1 MAEQSSA
8 SDRTEQP
15 TPHRLQKA
23 REEGQIPQSQEV
35 GSAMIVVGLLIVMTL
50 ACPSMLDWCILQTQQ
65 GLSPQPF
72 GEKTAATFGS
82 LLTAKAID
90 TLIVSVPFML
100 AAAAVSLAASVVV
113 GGWSFS
119 PKAVGFKFERL
130 NPMKGFKNL
139 FSGRSTVQMITTLVK
154 LVVLTILV
162 YLYMQDNI
170 ERCIALRWSM
180 PAALLGEISRLGMGV
195 MVRIAIGLS
204 AIAGLELV
212 YQRYSYK
219 KQLRMSRQEI
229 KQEQKQYELAPE
241 VRGRIRQVQRQLAQ
255 RRMLQDVQH
264 ADVVLANPTHVA
276 VALKYDSKKMQAP
289 TMVAKGA
296 DLMSEKIKE
305 IARSHNVPIVYRPE
319 LARAIFR
326 TVDVGEPI
334 PQTLFVAVAEVLA
347 MIYRLK
353 RVRT

>member
-1 MAEQSSA
+1 MAEESST

-23 REEGQIPQSQEV
+23 REEGQIPQSNEV
-35 GSAMIVVGLLIVMTL
+35 GSALMVIGLLIVLTL
-50 ACPSMLDWCILQTQQ
+50 ACPSLMNWFVVQAQQ

-72 GEKTAATFGS
+72 GEQTAATFGS
-82 LLTAKAID
+82 VLTAKAID
-90 TLIVSVPFML
+90 TLMVSVPFML
-100 AAAAVSLAASVVV
+100 AAAAVSLAASLVV

-130 NPMKGFKNL
+130 SPTKGFKNL
-139 FSGRSTVQMITTLVK
+139 FSGRSTVQMITTLTK
-154 LVVLTILV
+154 LVVLSVLV
-162 YLYMQDNI
+162 YLYVQDNL
-170 ERCIALRWSM
+170 EHCLALRWSM

-195 MVRIAIGLS
+195 MVRIAIGLT

-264 ADVVLANPTHVA
+264 ADVVLANPTHVS
-276 VALKYDSKKMQAP
+276 VALKYDAKKMAAP
-289 TMVAKGA
+289 TLVAKGA
-296 DLMSEKIKE
+296 DLMAEKIKE
-305 IARSHNVPIVYRPE
+305 IARGHNVPIVYRPE
-319 LARAIFR
+319 LARSIFK
-326 TVDVGEPI
+326 TIDVGEAVP
-334 PQTLFVAVAEVLA
+334 PALFVAVAEVLA

>member
-1 MAEQSSA
+1 
-8 SDRTEQP
+8 
-15 TPHRLQKA
+15 
-23 REEGQIPQSQEV
+23 
-35 GSAMIVVGLLIVMTL
+35 
-50 ACPSMLDWCILQTQQ
+50 
-65 GLSPQPF
+65 
-72 GEKTAATFGS
+72 
-82 LLTAKAID
+82 
-90 TLIVSVPFML
+90 
-100 AAAAVSLAASVVV
+100 
-113 GGWSFS
+113 
-119 PKAVGFKFERL
+119 
-130 NPMKGFKNL
+130 
-139 FSGRSTVQMITTLVK
+139 
-154 LVVLTILV
+154 
-162 YLYMQDNI
+162 
-170 ERCIALRWSM
+170 M